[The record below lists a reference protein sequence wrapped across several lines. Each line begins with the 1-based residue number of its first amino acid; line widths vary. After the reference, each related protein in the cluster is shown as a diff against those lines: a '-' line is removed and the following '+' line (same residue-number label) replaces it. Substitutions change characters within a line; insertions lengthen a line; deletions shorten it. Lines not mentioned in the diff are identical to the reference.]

1 MKTEFKINN
10 VQIGEDHP
18 PYVICELSANH
29 NGSLEKALELVDRA
43 AETGCAAIKI
53 QTYSADTMTLDSDKP
68 DFVIEEGLWKGETL
82 YSLYGKAYTPW
93 EWHAEIIAAAKR
105 RGLTAFSTPFDAT
118 AVEFLETL
126 GVPAYKV
133 ASFELTDLRLVK
145 RIGIT
150 GKPVIISTGMGS
162 DNEIEEAIAALGHRD
177 FALLH
182 CVSAYPTPTKEMN
195 LQRIVHLREKF
206 GCVVGL
212 SDHSIDNTS
221 AVASVALGAAL
232 VEKHFT
238 LDRKGGGP
246 DDSFSLEPDEF
257 TALVNSTKDV
267 WSASRPYRD
276 TNLAGVDTGSRRFR
290 RSLYFAKDLLA
301 GHILTADDIRIIRPG
316 FGLPPKHYDQVLGRT
331 LTKDVEAADRVTHEV
346 VDL

>member
-1 MKTEFKINN
+1 MKPEFKIND
-10 VQIGEDHP
+10 VKISEDHP
-18 PYVICELSANH
+18 PYVICEFSANH
-29 NGSLEKALELVDRA
+29 NGSLEKALELVERA

-68 DFVIEEGLWKGETL
+68 DFFIEEGLWKGETL

-93 EWHAEIIAAAKR
+93 EWHAEIIAAAKHH
-105 RGLTAFSTPFDAT
+105 GLTAFSTPFDET
-118 AVEFLETL
+118 AVEFLEDL
-126 GVPAYKV
+126 GVTAYKV
-133 ASFELTDLRLVK
+133 ASFELTELNLVK
-145 RIGIT
+145 RIGAT
-150 GKPVIISTGMGS
+150 GKPVILSTGMGS
-162 DNEIEEAIAALGHRD
+162 DDEIEEAIAALGHRD

-182 CVSAYPTPTKEMN
+182 CVSAYPTPTTEMN

-221 AVASVALGAAL
+221 AVAGVALGAAL

-238 LDRKGGGP
+238 LDREGGGP

-257 TALVNSTKDV
+257 TALVTSTKDA
-267 WSASRPYRD
+267 WAASRPYRD
-276 TNLAGVDTGSRRFR
+276 TKSGGGDSGNRRFR
-290 RSLYFAKDLLA
+290 RSLYFAKDLPA
-301 GHILTADDIRIIRPG
+301 GHILTADDVRIIRPG
-316 FGLPPKHYDQVLGRT
+316 FGLPPKYYDQVLGRA
-331 LTKDVEAADRVTHEV
+331 LKKDVETADRVTREV